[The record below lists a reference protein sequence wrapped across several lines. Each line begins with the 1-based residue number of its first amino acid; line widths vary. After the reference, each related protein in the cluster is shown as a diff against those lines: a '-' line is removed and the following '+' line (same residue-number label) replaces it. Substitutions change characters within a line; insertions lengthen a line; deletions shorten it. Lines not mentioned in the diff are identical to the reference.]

1 MTLPLPETPLSLAA
15 AESLIGVSVDAGR
28 MEAEVALRLVAN
40 LHQPGVLDA
49 LADGAFASKQK
60 TKGDVITV
68 SRNIFLPL
76 TNLCRNR
83 CTYCSFAKQPD
94 SAEAHTYSLEEVS
107 EMVRGGVATG
117 CTEALMCLGDKPEVA
132 YRSHREWLAERG
144 YGTTVDLVAEACKVA
159 LKGGMLPH
167 TNAGILSSEEMQALR
182 PLNASMGLMMETTST
197 RLRGKG
203 KAHFYAPDKE
213 PVVRIR
219 MHEEA
224 GELRIPFT
232 SGLLLGIGE
241 NDAERVDTLVTLRD
255 LQERYGHI
263 QEVIVQPFHPKPSTP
278 MRAVAPIRDDEV
290 VAWVA
295 LARLILGPEM
305 NIQAPPNLA
314 PDMLERLARAGLNDW
329 GGVSPITVDFINPES
344 PWPAIEKLRAL
355 TEASGQVL
363 KDRGPVYPDW
373 LLGRP
378 EFFDPEMRKQ
388 LLRLATDEG
397 YARRPT
403 HQSDEEAA

>member
-1 MTLPLPETPLSLAA
+1 LSLAA

-107 EMVRGGVATG
+107 EVVRGGVATG

-182 PLNASMGLMMETTST
+182 PLNASMGLMMETTSA

-388 LLRLATDEG
+388 LLCLATDEG

>member
-1 MTLPLPETPLSLAA
+1 MKLPQTESPLSQKA
-15 AESLIGVSVDAGR
+15 AESLIRESVDAGR
-28 MEAEVALRLVAN
+28 MEGQVALRLVGN

-49 LADGAFASKQK
+49 LAEGAFASKQK
-60 TKGDVITV
+60 TKGNVITV

-132 YRSHREWLAERG
+132 YRSHREWLTERG
-144 YGTTVDLVAEACKVA
+144 YGTTVDLVLEACKVA
-159 LKGGMLPH
+159 LAGDMLPH
-167 TNAGILSSEEMQALR
+167 TNAGILSAEEMQALR

-203 KAHFYAPDKE
+203 KTHFHAPDKE
-213 PVVRIR
+213 PAVRIR

-224 GELRIPFT
+224 GALQIPFT

-241 NDAERVDTLVTLRD
+241 NDAERVDTLTTIRD
-255 LQERYGHI
+255 LQAQHGNI
-263 QEVIVQPFHPKPSTP
+263 QEVIVQPFHPKPNTP
-278 MRAVAPIRDDEV
+278 MRAVAPIRDNEV

-314 PDMLERLARAGLNDW
+314 PEMLERLPRAGLNDW
-329 GGVSPITVDFINPES
+329 GGVSPVTVDFINPEA
-344 PWPAIEKLRAL
+344 PWPAIDKLRAL
-355 TEASGQVL
+355 TKASGQVL

-378 EFFDPEMRKQ
+378 EFFDPEMRKR